1 MFQNN
6 LKTIVRGYFRNSSF
20 TILNLLSLVIG
31 LVVATIAF
39 DYFRYEFSYDKF
51 HDNADKLYR
60 MGWTYRSQDYSIV
73 GFENGTDSSRQ
84 ITQIEAL
91 KTIQGVENAAQ
102 FITSEDLEYIESEDK
117 RIQQKDFL
125 TTNTPAAFVEMFTWK
140 LRGGSFQ
147 DFSNGSNK
155 AILTASTAEKIFGK
169 NVLDDPSLFSK
180 TIKIGNENYAL
191 SAIIDDV
198 PVNSHI
204 PFNVVLSKKK
214 IDYWGSRIYLQV
226 AEKLDYKTVEDN
238 INASISLINSK
249 IKSDPLYKE
258 HFLQA
263 IPDLHFKSNILYEMK
278 PPGNFRYIVLIG
290 FFAAFILFITLF
302 NYANLSLAIQSKKS
316 KTIGVR
322 KVLGA
327 ENLTIF
333 KQLVMEGVLLS
344 LIALPIAAALKSVF
358 TPIFNNTMG
367 TAISSSITDSPEN
380 LLLLLASA
388 VVIGFLAGLTPA
400 LYLSSKKILH
410 LFKEDIK
417 HTQFQ
422 FFPIRKYLI
431 VNQFVILI
439 GITSVSFFVSKQ
451 IDFIDEKNLGF
462 QKEGIVYTYSSMENQ
477 DVFQEKLRQVPGIIA
492 VGNGSTFG
500 INSFNKMTYKLPDKS
515 EVFDDASQLYL
526 DYEALKIYQLKTSL
540 DKSKMEANG
549 EQPVITLIN
558 RTAAEKLAKVQGK
571 PVDEIVG
578 TTIITEPEYVAEDGQ
593 VGIPFTVAGI
603 FEDINLFSLHEKIES
618 YFITIGPKLRM
629 DGRSIIAFNPAQTN
643 QVLSKIR
650 SIHNGLN
657 ESAPLELSF
666 LNENIAALHKQDSQ
680 TADLLF
686 YFNLVAVLLAAIGII
701 GITLFMVVARKKEIG
716 IRKILGASPFAII
729 KTTIIEYV
737 YFIGIALVISYPIAY
752 YSIHKWLSNFA
763 YHIEIQHFAIVSIG
777 LAAFLVTAILVG
789 TIAFKAA
796 QANPVDSLRSE

>member
-6 LKTIVRGYFRNSSF
+6 LKTIVRGYFRNGSF

-31 LVVATIAF
+31 LFVANIAF
-39 DYFRYEFSYDKF
+39 DYIRYEFSFDKF
-51 HDNADKLYR
+51 HENADKLYR
-60 MGWTYRSQDYSIV
+60 LAWNYRSQDYSIV
-73 GFENGTDSSRQ
+73 MFENGSDSSKQ

-91 KTIQGVENAAQ
+91 KTILGVENAAQ
-102 FITSEDLEYIESEDK
+102 FITSEALEYIEHENK
-117 RIQQKDFL
+117 RIQEKDFL

-147 DFSNGSNK
+147 DFGNGSNK
-155 AILTASTAEKIFGK
+155 AILTASTAEKLFGK
-169 NVLDDPSLFSK
+169 NGLDDPSIFSK

-191 SAIIDDV
+191 SAIMDDV
-198 PVNSHI
+198 PANSHI
-204 PFNVVLSKKK
+204 PFNVVLNKKK
-214 IDYWGSRIYLQV
+214 IDYWGSRIYVQV
-226 AEKLDYKTVEDN
+226 AENLDYKAVQDN

-249 IKSDPLYKE
+249 IKSDPLYKS

-263 IPDLHFKSNILYEMK
+263 ITDIHLKSNILYEMK
-278 PPGNFRYIVLIG
+278 PPGKSMYITLIG
-290 FFAAFILFITLF
+290 LFAVFILFITLF

-327 ENLTIF
+327 QNLTIF
-333 KQLVMEGVLLS
+333 MQLALEGVLLS
-344 LIALPIAAALKSVF
+344 LIALPIAAALKSLLR
-358 TPIFNNTMG
+358 PIFNNMMG
-367 TAISSSITDSPEN
+367 TAISKSLTDSPEDP
-380 LLLLLASA
+380 LFLLASA
-388 VVIGFLAGLTPA
+388 VLIGFMAGVTPA
-400 LYLSSKKILH
+400 LYLCSKKILH

-417 HTQFQ
+417 QTQFQ

-431 VNQFVILI
+431 VNQFVILL
-439 GITSVSFFVSKQ
+439 GITCVSYFISKQ
-451 IDFIDEKNLGF
+451 IEFIEKKNLGF
-462 QKEGIVYTYSSMENQ
+462 QKEGIVYAYSSIDKQ
-477 DVFQEKLRQVPGIIA
+477 DLFQEKLRQLPEITS
-492 VGNGSTFG
+492 VGNGSMFG

-515 EVFDDASQLYL
+515 EVFDDAQQLYL
-526 DYEALKIYQLKTSL
+526 DYEALKIYQLETSL
-540 DKSKMEANG
+540 DKSKMDANG

-578 TTIITEPEYVAEDGQ
+578 TTVITEPEYIAEDGK

-603 FEDINLFSLHEKIES
+603 FEDINLFSLHEKIEP
-618 YFITIGPKLRM
+618 YFITISPKLRM
-629 DGRSIIAFNPAQTN
+629 DGRSIIAYNPAQTE
-643 QVLSKIR
+643 QVLAKIS
-650 SIHNGLN
+650 SIYSELN
-657 ESAPLELSF
+657 ESVPLELSF
-666 LNENIAALHKQDSQ
+666 LNDNIAALHKQDSQ

-729 KTTIIEYV
+729 KTTINEYV
-737 YFIGIALVISYPIAY
+737 YFIGIALLISYPLAY
-752 YSIHKWLSNFA
+752 YSINKWLSNFA
-763 YHIEIQHFAIVSIG
+763 YHIDIQHFVMVSIG

-789 TIAFKAA
+789 IIAFRAA
-796 QANPVDSLRSE
+796 QANPVESLRSE